1 MSTSNPSNNIR
12 KKSSKKMAQMSS
24 GSASLPAFSAPNAA
38 DTEKNHLTGF
48 GNDQNEI
55 QYLKRLALR
64 AQLTAYPAYN
74 QMVPDMS
81 EMEMQTSY
89 YLNQLNTMNR
99 NPELRLQVTAL
110 CSRFNSTSLF
120 NIAQELATL
129 RLNRESVL
137 EVEALIDGG
146 VDAWLDNSTGPA
158 SNGAYR
164 ASGRANFAAT
174 AHRA

>member
-12 KKSSKKMAQMSS
+12 KKSSKKMTQLAS

-38 DTEKNHLTGF
+38 DTEKNHLQGF

-64 AQLTAYPAYN
+64 AQLSAYPAYN
-74 QMVPDMS
+74 SMVPSMS
-81 EMEMQTSY
+81 EMEVQTSY
-89 YLNQLNTMNR
+89 YLNQLNTMNS
-99 NPELRLQVTAL
+99 NPQMRLQVTAL
-110 CSRFNSTSLF
+110 CSRFNSTSMF

-129 RLNRESVL
+129 RMNRESVL

-146 VDAWLDNSTGPA
+146 VDAWLDNSTGPS

-164 ASGRANFAAT
+164 ASGRAYFAAQ
-174 AHRA
+174 APRS